1 MVCSIVGGRAEGMG
15 RMKERRLERVAPL
28 SDSWTDGGDGVVLAV
43 CELRADWMASRSTGE
58 ALMTLC
64 FSTRNSRWSHE
75 RRMISASGSS
85 KFEFSGISGELEGAE
100 DTSLTV

>member
-1 MVCSIVGGRAEGMG
+1 MVCSTVEGRAEGIG

-28 SDSWTDGGDGVVLAV
+28 SDSWTDGSDGVVLV
-43 CELRADWMASRSTGE
+43 VGELELRVDWMIFRRTVE
-58 ALMTLC
+58 ALMISS

-85 KFEFSGISGELEGAE
+85 KSEFSGI
-100 DTSLTV
+100 